1 MADATS
7 QDVLSAL
14 GLPQP
19 TAPVGT
25 PVQIISSA
33 TGTSGPPSAG
43 QTEPDPS
50 VVFRSGPATPPPSAA
65 TAGPE
70 LLPKIDFAIKH
81 YESGNSQTDPKT
93 GKIVTSPAGAL
104 GISQLMP
111 GTAAHLGVDPYNEQQ
126 NAEGGRRYAKELY
139 DTYGNWP
146 DAVAAYNAGP
156 GRVDKWI
163 AAGRPETGKDALP
176 AETKKYVPL
185 VLAMTGTSPGLSFVS
200 QKDGSNPQDVLEA
213 LREHSTASGGGSNL
227 GPPSQDDD
235 ALTASLLSANQNPV
249 DVSPE
254 GQAETLALLG
264 GTMVGLRDVITGP
277 VQAGLELAGNTGVMD
292 PRRAADFTNWVNEH
306 LEPFEQQ
313 RTEHPWAN
321 FAGEMVGTG
330 LGIAGVTRMVGPL
343 AGPMAGTA
351 VGMAMRSLP
360 TAVKAGAAGAALG
373 ATAYNKD
380 PAAASRLGEGVL
392 GALMGG
398 FGTMLG
404 RLVGQGLTRANDA
417 QVVQQWLAQLKQNV
431 AGLEPS
437 VSGLKQAF
445 ASRYAA
451 MESARNARYTVRD
464 QAGREI
470 EGYPTGLEGK
480 TGVAQVI
487 TDAMQGNVGRDQA
500 SAQTRTAARE
510 MDRVL
515 GLDEQR
521 QRQAAADR
529 AEKEYGKSFGDWGKE
544 KIGGRLLSTL
554 PVATQE
560 SLIRQGM
567 VPNRPPPPVAFQS
580 VPITAEKM
588 AEARRVVNRAIGR
601 ARDTATRTQL
611 NILKRS
617 LDNTASE
624 TAKAAGVDVAEYE
637 RLQARADA
645 FNKKVIAP
653 MRRLAG
659 GKTSRE
665 FAEGSTNAEMYN
677 TVVKALKGNDRE
689 EQEALAHVLGARGRQ
704 QARQA
709 ILHDMMDHAITSLD
723 GKVDPNVIARYVHAN
738 RIGLQ
743 TILGRDEFAQLEGNA
758 RLAQEMVAEVK
769 HGGLAGFIG
778 HHGWYKSLA
787 ALKLAEGEVHQAVR
801 MGGIALG
808 LELLRAGVSRIAQT
822 PRLFGVMARMA
833 HVKPGSPEMKRLIGS
848 VDAAMTAQTRML
860 SRIVPQ
866 ETGGEPAT
874 TGLEVG
880 GDVIGAG
887 SSMFFSGPGR

>member
-19 TAPVGT
+19 TAPMGT
-25 PVQIISSA
+25 PAQVISSA
-33 TGTSGPPSAG
+33 TGTPGPPPTG
-43 QTEPDPS
+43 QMEPNPAM
-50 VVFRSGPATPPPSAA
+50 VFRSGPAMPPPSAA

-70 LLPKIDFAIKH
+70 LLPKIDFAVKQI
-81 YESGNSQTDPKT
+81 ESGNRQTDSS
-93 GKIVTSPAGAL
+93 GRIITSPVGAL

-111 GTAAHLGVDPYNEQQ
+111 ETVRGLGVDPTDETQ
-126 NAEGGRRYAKELY
+126 NAEGGRRYLSQMYERF
-139 DTYGNWP
+139 GNWS

-156 GRVDKWI
+156 ARIDQWI
-163 AAGRPETGKDALP
+163 AAGRPDSGKGALP
-176 AETKKYVPL
+176 AETRQYVPA
-185 VLAMTGTSPGLSFVS
+185 VMAAIGMSPGLSFVS

-213 LREHSTASGGGSNL
+213 LREHSTSAGGGSNL

-235 ALTASLLSANQNPV
+235 ALTTSLLSANQNPV

-264 GTMVGLRDVITGP
+264 GTMVGLRNIVTGP
-277 VQAGLELAGNTGVMD
+277 VQAGLELGGSTGVLD
-292 PRRAADFTNWVNEH
+292 PRRATDFTNWVNEH
-306 LEPFEQQ
+306 LEPFEEQ
-313 RTEHPWAN
+313 RTAHPWAN
-321 FAGEMVGTG
+321 FAGELVGTG
-330 LGIAGVTRMVGPL
+330 LGIAGVTRMAGPL

-360 TAVKAGAAGAALG
+360 SAVKAGAAGAALG

-417 QVVQQWLAQLKQNV
+417 QVVQQWLAQLRQNV

-437 VSGLKQAF
+437 VSGLKEAF
-445 ASRYAA
+445 ASRYAT
-451 MESARNARYTVRD
+451 MEAARNARYTVRD
-464 QAGREI
+464 RAGREI

-500 SAQTRTAARE
+500 SAQTRTVARE

-521 QRQAAADR
+521 QQQAAVDKA
-529 AEKEYGKSFGDWGKE
+529 AKEYEKSFGDWGKE
-544 KIGGRLLSTL
+544 KIGGRPLAEL

-560 SLIRQGM
+560 SLIRQGAI
-567 VPNRPPPPVAFQS
+567 PNRPPAPQAFQS

-588 AEARRVVNRAIGR
+588 AEARRVVNRSIGR

-617 LDNTASE
+617 LDSTASK

-637 RLQARADA
+637 RLQAKADN

-677 TVVKALKGNDRE
+677 TVVGALKGKDRE
-689 EQEALAHVLGARGRQ
+689 AQEALAHVLGAQGRQ

-723 GKVDPNVIARYVHAN
+723 GHVDPNVISRYVHAN
-738 RIGLQ
+738 RSGLQ
-743 TILGRDEFAQLEGNA
+743 TILGRDEFTQLEGNA
-758 RLAQEMVAEVK
+758 RLVQEMAAEVK

-801 MGGIALG
+801 MGGLALG

-822 PRLFGVMARMA
+822 PRLFGVVARMA
-833 HVKPGSPEMKRLIGS
+833 HIKPGSPEMKRLIGS
-848 VDAAMTAQTRML
+848 VDAAMSAQTRTL

-887 SSMFFSGPGR
+887 SSMFFSGLGR